1 MFVEKPGD
9 IPFIVRAVTERDRGA
24 QPIEGAK
31 QRPPSSCRM
40 PLEKIFNT
48 DRGRPAG
55 HRLRAKQPPDE
66 ATGAAKLKHVVD
78 AKKPA
83 GA

>member
-1 MFVEKPGD
+1 MS
-9 IPFIVRAVTERDRGA
+9 IRDYAADRRQSLARVNGF
-24 QPIEGAK
+24 EGAK